1 LKTLIFLVTI
11 ILVSPIFG
19 VILADI
25 VGFHE
30 PLDLAAEKVE
40 LHDLSK
46 DMNWTPLFD
55 YTIPGLSPEIGY
67 IISGL
72 LGIAIILGAGLV
84 FKRRGK
90 QH

>member
-1 LKTLIFLVTI
+1 LKPLIFIVII

-19 VILADI
+19 VILAEI

-30 PLDLAAEKVE
+30 PLDIAAEKVD

-46 DMNWTPLFD
+46 DMNWTPFFD
-55 YTIPGLSPEIGY
+55 YTIPRLSPEIGY

-72 LGIAIILGAGLV
+72 LGITIIFGAGLI
-84 FKRRGK
+84 FRRLGKR
-90 QH
+90 H

>member
-1 LKTLIFLVTI
+1 MKTLIFILII

-30 PLDLAAEKVE
+30 PLDIAAEKVE
-40 LHDLSK
+40 LQDLSK

-67 IISGL
+67 IISGI
-72 LGIAIILGAGLV
+72 LGIAIILGTGFV
-84 FKRRGK
+84 FKRLGK

>member
-1 LKTLIFLVTI
+1 MKTLIFLLII

-25 VGFHE
+25 VGFRE
-30 PLDLAAEKVE
+30 PLDIAAEKVE
-40 LHDLSK
+40 LQDLSQ
-46 DMNWTPLFD
+46 DINWTPLFD

-67 IISGL
+67 IISGI
-72 LGIAIILGAGLV
+72 LGIAIILGAGFV
-84 FKRRGK
+84 FKRLGK

>member
-1 LKTLIFLVTI
+1 MIFLVII
-11 ILVSPIFG
+11 ILVSPIFSI
-19 VILADI
+19 ILADL

-30 PLDLAAEKVE
+30 PIDIAAEKIK

-46 DMNWTPLFD
+46 DMNWTPFFE
-55 YTIPGLSPEIGY
+55 YSITSFSPEIGY

-72 LGIAIILGAGLV
+72 LGIAIILGAGIV
-84 FKRRGK
+84 FKGLGK

>member
-1 LKTLIFLVTI
+1 LKPLIFLAII

-30 PLDLAAEKVE
+30 PLDIAAEKIE
-40 LHDLSK
+40 LHDLSE
-46 DMNWTPLFD
+46 DINWTPLFD
-55 YTIPGLSPEIGY
+55 YTIPGLSPEVGY

-72 LGIAIILGAGLV
+72 VGIAILLGAGLIL
-84 FKRRGK
+84 RGVLK